1 MRRRAFWIAAH
12 AMLLVLAFGAGTA
25 SAAKV
30 FAPEDCGKA
39 VARPDTISLAC
50 ADDNIYVGA
59 INWRNWGGRRSGG
72 RGTLTVNNCNPN
84 CAADK
89 FKTYPVHI
97 TLRRVRVRKCSTKK
111 RVPMY
116 TTAILGFPVNQP
128 SFAAS
133 IQKSKMGCNA

>member
-1 MRRRAFWIAAH
+1 MKRALLIAAP
-12 AMLLVLAFGAGTA
+12 ALLIVFAFGTGTA

-39 VARPDTISLAC
+39 VARPETVSLAC
-50 ADDNIYVGA
+50 ADDNIYVSA
-59 INWRNWGGRRSGG
+59 INWKNWGGRNSGG
-72 RGTLTVNNCNPN
+72 NGTLVVNNCNPN

-97 TLRRVRVRKCSTKK
+97 SLRKVRIRKCQTKK

-116 TTAILGFPVNQP
+116 RTAVLSFPANQP

-133 IQKSKMGCNA
+133 IRKSKLGCDG